1 MPLLYTTDTQT
12 DAEGPTW
19 FDLCEERDELRG
31 ELDTLRTQ
39 LTQHRRDDRALR
51 ERLDESSLRLSVYE
65 DERRRLAQAEGT
77 KDTLIRQMTQKLQ
90 DQTRKAREWK
100 ERAREAERMRE
111 EAVEEGERRVREVR
125 QEGERVR
132 GVGEKQVQEA

>member
-1 MPLLYTTDTQT
+1 
-12 DAEGPTW
+12 
-19 FDLCEERDELRG
+19 LRV
-31 ELDTLRTQ
+31 
-39 LTQHRRDDRALR
+39 
-51 ERLDESSLRLSVYE
+51 SVYE

-111 EAVEEGERRVREVR
+111 
-125 QEGERVR
+125 
-132 GVGEKQVQEA
+132 

>member
-1 MPLLYTTDTQT
+1 M
-12 DAEGPTW
+12 
-19 FDLCEERDELRG
+19 
-31 ELDTLRTQ
+31 DTLRTQ
-39 LTQHRRDDRALR
+39 LTQHRRDDRALS
-51 ERLDESSLRLSVYE
+51 ERLDEATLRLSVYE

-111 EAVEEGERRVREVR
+111 
-125 QEGERVR
+125 
-132 GVGEKQVQEA
+132 